1 MLRQAG
7 GYELFLNDCKALA
20 QKAAEDSV
28 KVTFTVYPSMPND
41 FVRNLTEL
49 QDSIDSYAEIR
60 DLINLQLER

>member
-1 MLRQAG
+1 M
-7 GYELFLNDCKALA
+7 
-20 QKAAEDSV
+20 

>member
-7 GYELFLNDCKALA
+7 GYELFLDDCKALA

-41 FVRNLTEL
+41 FVSNLTEL